1 MGQTHHSTNLLLHPI
16 LALTTHQ
23 EWGEYIIPCLI
34 FSSLSKIDF
43 CFLKLSCNLN
53 QKKVKKTIH
62 FCKGLKS
69 NGCTCINTILS
80 CLSPKNKCFNYILI
94 GECIIF
100 VTDMIM
106 VQGMLHTPLVFKESR
121 KMTTQWLWKPF
132 TRHLTRLLS
141 KCIFSY

>member
-1 MGQTHHSTNLLLHPI
+1 MKPLSPSAILNENNLSLLSTVLQMHLRTLLWSFYHHSQPVGQTHHSTNLLLHPI

-34 FSSLSKIDF
+34 FSSVSKIDF

-80 CLSPKNKCFNYILI
+80 CLSPKNKCFILF
-94 GECIIF
+94 IF
-100 VTDMIM
+100 
-106 VQGMLHTPLVFKESR
+106 
-121 KMTTQWLWKPF
+121 
-132 TRHLTRLLS
+132 
-141 KCIFSY
+141 